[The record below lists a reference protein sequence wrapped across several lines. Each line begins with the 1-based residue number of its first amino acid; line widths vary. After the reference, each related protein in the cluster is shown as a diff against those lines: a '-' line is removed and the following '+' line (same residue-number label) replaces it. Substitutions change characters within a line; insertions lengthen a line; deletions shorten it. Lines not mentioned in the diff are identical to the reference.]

1 MIRDNPVIISLQ
13 SKWFYFFFNA
23 KIAFKLSNAA
33 QACRE
38 DYVSEQTGEN
48 RTLMRLKMNT
58 AEDFNRLYADVGRN
72 IEQTLADIAGLHV
85 ENEDGKKQLNAMTAQ
100 LQILQDTF
108 NQKLA
113 YLQQH
118 AEWDKFT
125 LAFFGETNAGK
136 STIIESLRILFD
148 ETTRRQLLQNNQNDL
163 HKAEQELREN
173 LTQLRKDF
181 GRVYGD
187 VVDKISSI
195 SFSAMRLQQI
205 IANESALRLKMEEE
219 ASKARLLIEQNESQ
233 SRLKILQRQTHVK
246 ARLTLLAIAIV
257 SLFVGAGGAVVLLNQ
272 LAGH

>member
-1 MIRDNPVIISLQ
+1 
-13 SKWFYFFFNA
+13 
-23 KIAFKLSNAA
+23 
-33 QACRE
+33 
-38 DYVSEQTGEN
+38 
-48 RTLMRLKMNT
+48 MNT

-136 STIIESLRILFD
+136 STIIESLRIVFD
-148 ETTRRQLLQNNQNDL
+148 ETSRRQLLQNNQNDL
-163 HKAEQELREN
+163 QKAEQELREH
-173 LTQLRKDF
+173 LTQLRSNL
-181 GRVYGD
+181 GRIYSD
-187 VVDKISSI
+187 VVDKISAI
-195 SFSAMRLQQI
+195 SFSAIRLQQI
-205 IANESALRLKMEEE
+205 IANESALRLKMEED
-219 ASKARLLIEQNESQ
+219 ANKARQLLEQNESL
-233 SRLKILQRQTHVK
+233 SRLQILQQQTSSK
-246 ARLTLLAIAIV
+246 ARITLFVTAVVGAL
-257 SLFVGAGGAVVLLNQ
+257 VGAGAVIMIDL

>member
-1 MIRDNPVIISLQ
+1 
-13 SKWFYFFFNA
+13 
-23 KIAFKLSNAA
+23 
-33 QACRE
+33 
-38 DYVSEQTGEN
+38 
-48 RTLMRLKMNT
+48 MNT

-85 ENEDGKKQLNAMTAQ
+85 DNEDGKKQLNAMREQ
-100 LQILQDTF
+100 LQTLKENF

-113 YLQQH
+113 YLEQH

-148 ETTRRQLLQNNQNDL
+148 EKTRRQLMQNNQNDL
-163 HKAEQELREN
+163 QKAEQELSEN
-173 LTQLRKDF
+173 LTQLRRDF

-195 SFSAMRLQQI
+195 NFSVMRLQQI
-205 IANESALRLKMEEE
+205 IANESTLRLKMEEE
-219 ASKARLLIEQNESQ
+219 ASKSRLLIEQNESE
-233 SRLKILQRQTHVK
+233 SRLQILQRQTYAK
-246 ARLTLLAIAIV
+246 ARFTLLATAII
-257 SLFVGAGGAVVLLNQ
+257 SLIVGAGGAVVLLNQ